1 MKADHMKRRNDN
13 IPVLYL
19 DNSYTFGGA
28 INSLEYL
35 VRALDKERYEPIL
48 VTGQPKDFLSEHFSD
63 ITYYHV
69 DLKLQWVNNDLYKA
83 LVSVPLFRNR
93 RMLRTLNSLRGIY
106 WIIFHDIP
114 EALKYYR
121 IGRRHQVRLVHLN
134 NILGSQLS
142 GILAARMLGVPCIA
156 HLRDF
161 EKPGF
166 ATRIHAR
173 LIHHHIAIS
182 SAIRDNLLELGVPVE
197 KISIIHDA
205 IDIDVFNDGVDTGY
219 LKKEFAVKPEHKLFG
234 VFGRVIGWK
243 GIKEFILA
251 AAKVIEAN
259 PNARAFVVGGPSD
272 GGEEYYNEVKD
283 LTKSLGIEGHVF
295 FTGYRKDV
303 PALMKLMDVIVHS
316 SITPEPFGMV
326 VIEGMAMG
334 KPVVATRGG
343 GPIDIV
349 IDGETGFLVEMGDS
363 KEMAE
368 KLITLLKDEKLSSEM
383 GKKGRAR
390 VESIFS
396 KEHYA
401 RQAERVYADVV
412 SAYGNTKI
420 LASVKEFIP
429 AKIKRNLKC
438 IFRNIIESI
447 KYFLNDKPA
456 ENKLSGSKNIL
467 FVCKGNICRSV
478 FAEYRLKMMVKGAGN
493 DYFIRSC
500 GLDASQSGQS
510 PDDAI
515 AMAREYGL
523 DLTNHV
529 PEPVTSTYLEEADI
543 VLAMEY
549 SHLNALKNQYP
560 RHAGKLRLLREF
572 APFPHNLFVNI
583 DDPFGCGIPEF
594 RKSFETIDKSLF
606 GLVKRMGE

>member
-1 MKADHMKRRNDN
+1 MSRNN
-13 IPVLYL
+13 KIPILYL

-35 VRALDKERYEPIL
+35 VRALDKDRYEPIL
-48 VTGQPKDFLSEHFSD
+48 VTGQPEDFLSEHFSD
-63 ITYYHV
+63 ITCYHI
-69 DLKLQWVNNDLYKA
+69 DLKLQWVNNDFYKA

-93 RMLRTLNSLRGIY
+93 FMLRTLDFLRGIY
-106 WIIFHDIP
+106 WIVFHDIP

-121 IGRRHQVRLVHLN
+121 IGRRHNVKLVHLN

-142 GILAARMLGVPCIA
+142 GILAAQMLGVPCVA

-161 EKPGF
+161 EKSSLS
-166 ATRIHAR
+166 TRTHAR

-182 SAIRDNLLELGVPVE
+182 SAIRDNLLELGVPRE

-205 IDIDVFNDGVDTGY
+205 IDLDEFNDAVDTGY
-219 LKKEFAVKPEHKLFG
+219 LEKEYAVKPEHKLFG

-243 GIKEFILA
+243 GIREFILA
-251 AAKVIEAN
+251 AAKVIEKN
-259 PNARAFVVGGPSD
+259 PNARAFVVGSPSD
-272 GGEEYYNEVKD
+272 GGEEYYNEVVE
-283 LTKSLGIEGHVF
+283 LTKSLGIERNVV

-349 IDGETGFLVEMGDS
+349 AEGETGFLVQMGNS
-363 KEMAE
+363 NEMAE
-368 KLITLLKDEKLSSEM
+368 KLLTLFNNKKLSSDM
-383 GKKGRAR
+383 GRKGRAR
-390 VESIFS
+390 VELMFC
-396 KEHYA
+396 KERYA
-401 RQAERVYADVV
+401 RQVEKVYANAVN
-412 SAYGNTKI
+412 AYGKRQI
-420 LASVKEFIP
+420 LEIIKDFIP
-429 AKIKRNLKC
+429 AQIKRNLKC
-438 IFRNIIESI
+438 TFKNITDSI
-447 KYFLNDKPA
+447 KYFLTDNPA
-456 ENKLSGSKNIL
+456 GDKLSGSKNIL

-478 FAEYRLKMMVKGAGN
+478 FAEHLLKMMFQGN
-493 DYFIRSC
+493 GDDLVIRSC

-515 AMAREYGL
+515 TVAKEYGL

-529 PEPVTSTYLEEADI
+529 PKPVTLSYLEEADI

-549 SHLNALKNQYP
+549 SQLSALKKQYP
-560 RHAGKLRLLREF
+560 RHADKLRLLREF

-583 DDPFGCGIPEF
+583 YDPYGWNILEF
-594 RKSFETIDKSLF
+594 RKSFKTIDQSLF
-606 GLVKRMGE
+606 GLFKRMGK